1 MAGRMHGQRN
11 VVERNVQSGKS
22 PSGKYPVAE
31 VFVEEL
37 LFDKV
42 SAWNLSMRKCQSGN

>member
-11 VVERNVQSGKS
+11 VVERNFQSGKS